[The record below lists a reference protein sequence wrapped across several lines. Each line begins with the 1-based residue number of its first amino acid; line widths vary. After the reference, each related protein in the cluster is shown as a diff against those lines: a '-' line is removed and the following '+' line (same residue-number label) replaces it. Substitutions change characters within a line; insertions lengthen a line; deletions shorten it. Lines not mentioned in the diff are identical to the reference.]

1 MGAALLKVA
10 PGLAAGPLAISP
22 FSSSSHQRRWHHE
35 RTQLGLIFTTTG
47 VDDLIPDQAPKIK
60 RQNIFGVWRYWLI
73 HLHNLSLA
81 TEGMAARLLQV
92 LCVPRPNALLAG
104 SINPL
109 KVLYTPSPKT

>member
-22 FSSSSHQRRWHHE
+22 FSSSGIHQRRWHHE

-47 VDDLIPDQAPKIK
+47 VDDLITDQAPKIK
-60 RQNIFGVWRYWLI
+60 RQNIFGGWRYLLI
-73 HLHNLSLA
+73 HLHNLSSV

-92 LCVPRPNALLAG
+92 FCVPGLNTHLGRLHKPVK
-104 SINPL
+104 SPL
-109 KVLYTPSPKT
+109 HPFS